1 MPYTDIISLAN
12 YISGDYKMK
21 NKLIIFDCFGVIF
34 GEIAPVFF
42 SRHFQGDEAVIL
54 KDKYF
59 IPADMGLIT
68 RDELFTLMAEEL
80 SMDKQSILDE
90 WETLIKLNTEMPPV
104 IESLGKKYD
113 IALLSNAP
121 EGFVERLM
129 LEYSL
134 TGLFDKI
141 FVSSALKM
149 AKPDP
154 AIYTHCVS
162 AFGKQYDEIF
172 MIDDNLK
179 NLEVLPDLGIKGV
192 HFTSIENMLKDLG
205 EVL

>member
-1 MPYTDIISLAN
+1 
-12 YISGDYKMK
+12 MK
-21 NKLIIFDCFGVIF
+21 NKLIIFDFFGVIF
-34 GEIAPVFF
+34 GEIAPFF
-42 SRHFQGDEAVIL
+42 FARHFEGDEAKIL

-68 RDELFTLMAEEL
+68 QDELFTLMAEEL
-80 SMDKQSILDE
+80 SMNKQTILNE
-90 WETLIKLNTEMPPV
+90 WEELIRLNEKMPAV
-104 IESLGKKYD
+104 IEALGRKYD

-129 LEYSL
+129 EEYKL
-134 TGLFDKI
+134 AHLFDKMFI
-141 FVSSALKM
+141 SSALKM
-149 AKPDP
+149 AKPDK
-154 AIYTHCVS
+154 AIYEHCVS
-162 AFGKQYDEIF
+162 SFGKEYDEIF

-192 HFTSIENMLKDLG
+192 HFTSIENMLTDLG

>member
-1 MPYTDIISLAN
+1 
-12 YISGDYKMK
+12 MK

-42 SRHFQGDEAVIL
+42 SRHFEGIEAITL

-59 IPADMGLIT
+59 IPADLGLIT
-68 RDELFTLMAEEL
+68 RDELFSLMAQEL
-80 SMDKQSILDE
+80 SMDKQTILSE
-90 WETLIKLNTEMPPV
+90 WEELIRLNRAMPAV
-104 IESLGKKYD
+104 IDALKEKYD

-121 EGFVERLM
+121 EGFVEGLM
-129 LEYSL
+129 KEYDLEH
-134 TGLFDKI
+134 LFDKMFI
-141 FVSSALKM
+141 SSALKM

-154 AIYTHCVS
+154 AIYAHCVC
-162 AFGKQYDEIF
+162 AFGKDYDEIY

-205 EVL
+205 ETV

>member
-1 MPYTDIISLAN
+1 
-12 YISGDYKMK
+12 MK

-42 SRHFQGDEAVIL
+42 SRHFEGDEAAKL

-59 IPADMGLIT
+59 IPADMGLIN
-68 RDELFTLMAEEL
+68 REELFTLMAEEL
-80 SMDKQSILDE
+80 SMEKQAILDE
-90 WETLIKLNTEMPPV
+90 WEELIRLNENMPPV
-104 IESLGKKYD
+104 IEALGKKYD

-121 EGFVERLM
+121 TGFVENLM
-129 LEYSL
+129 KEHNLEH
-134 TGLFDKI
+134 LFDKM

-154 AIYTHCVS
+154 AIYRHCVC
-162 AFGKQYDEIF
+162 AFEKNYDEIF

-179 NLEVLPDLGIKGV
+179 NLEVLPELGIKGI
-192 HFTSIENMLKDLG
+192 HFTSIENMLRDLG
-205 EVL
+205 EKL

>member
-1 MPYTDIISLAN
+1 
-12 YISGDYKMK
+12 MK

-34 GEIAPVFF
+34 GEIAPIFF
-42 SRHFQGDEAVIL
+42 SRHFKADEAVKL

-59 IPADMGLIT
+59 IPADMGLISQ
-68 RDELFTLMAEEL
+68 DELFTLMAEEL
-80 SMDKQSILDE
+80 SMDKQSILKE
-90 WETLIKLNTEMPPV
+90 WEELIVLNKEMPAV
-104 IESLGKKYD
+104 IENLGKKYD

-129 LEYSL
+129 KEYSL
-134 TGLFDKI
+134 TDLFDKI

-154 AIYTHCVS
+154 AIYRHCVS
-162 AFGKQYDEIF
+162 AFAKEYDEIF

-179 NLEVLPDLGIKGV
+179 NLEVLPDLGINGV
-192 HFTSIENMLKDLG
+192 HFTCIENMLRDLG
-205 EVL
+205 EAL

>member
-1 MPYTDIISLAN
+1 
-12 YISGDYKMK
+12 MK

-42 SRHFQGDEAVIL
+42 ARHFEGDEAKIL

-59 IPADMGLIT
+59 VPADMGLIT
-68 RDELFTLMAEEL
+68 RNELFSLMAEEL
-80 SMDKQSILDE
+80 SMDKQAILDE
-90 WETLIKLNTEMPPV
+90 WEELIKLNENMPAA
-104 IESLGKKYD
+104 IEALGRKYD

-121 EGFVERLM
+121 EGFVEGLM
-129 LEYSL
+129 KKYSL
-134 TGLFDKI
+134 EHLFDKI

-154 AIYTHCVS
+154 AIYEHCVS
-162 AFGKQYDEIF
+162 AFAKKYDEIY

-179 NLEVLPDLGIKGV
+179 NLEVLPDLGIKGI
-192 HFTSIENMLKDLG
+192 HFTGIENMLRDLG

>member
-1 MPYTDIISLAN
+1 
-12 YISGDYKMK
+12 MK

-34 GEIAPVFF
+34 GEIAPFF
-42 SRHFQGDEAVIL
+42 FARHFEGDEAKIL

-68 RDELFTLMAEEL
+68 QDELFTLMAEEL
-80 SMDKQSILDE
+80 SMNKQTILNE
-90 WETLIKLNTEMPPV
+90 WEELIRLNEKMPAV
-104 IESLGKKYD
+104 IEALGRKYD

-129 LEYSL
+129 GEYKL
-134 TGLFDKI
+134 AHLFDKMFI
-141 FVSSALKM
+141 SSALKM
-149 AKPDP
+149 AKPDK
-154 AIYTHCVS
+154 AIYEHCVNS
-162 AFGKQYDEIF
+162 FGKEYDEIF

-179 NLEVLPDLGIKGV
+179 NLEVLPDLGIKGI
-192 HFTSIENMLKDLG
+192 HFTGIENMLRDLG

>member
-1 MPYTDIISLAN
+1 
-12 YISGDYKMK
+12 MK

-42 SRHFQGDEAVIL
+42 SRHFKGDEAIRL

-59 IPADMGLIT
+59 IPADMGDIT
-68 RDELFTLMAEEL
+68 RDELFTLMAKEL
-80 SMDKQSILDE
+80 SMDKNAILDE
-90 WETLIKLNTEMPPV
+90 WEELIKLNENMPPV
-104 IESLGKKYD
+104 IRALGEKYD

-129 LEYSL
+129 KEYDL
-134 TGLFDKI
+134 GHLFDKMFI
-141 FVSSALKM
+141 SSALKM

-154 AIYTHCVS
+154 AIYKHCVS
-162 AFGKQYDEIF
+162 AFAKDYDEIY

-179 NLEVLPDLGIKGV
+179 NLEVLPDLGIKGI
-192 HFTSIENMLKDLG
+192 HFTCIENMLRDLG
-205 EVL
+205 EAL